1 MTSLKRIQQGIM
13 TMVNASPVALLVV
26 LFTWSYWA
34 YNYRMSWAQYI
45 NKGQVIQGVLYIL
58 VYQPIFILCT
68 WSYWTV
74 CKTSPGY
81 TIELHKNKNKDD
93 EEQDELLTTEN
104 ELGFQY
110 PITVKRDG
118 ARRYC
123 QKCKLEKYDRTHHC
137 RQCKRCVLKMDHH
150 CPWINNCVGFYNYKS
165 FYLFLIYAS
174 FYCVYVFATTV
185 PRLIQI
191 VNENILEIDINLVL
205 LVFVSGIFGIFL
217 VPFSLF
223 HTRQLFKNRTTI
235 EFYEKSNFMLGRN
248 DVMRSKYFNPWDL
261 GYKKNIQQVLG
272 KNKWTMFLPIG
283 KPQGNG
289 AFYPINS
296 YAYETL
302 GMEEDIE

>member
-45 NKGQVIQGVLYIL
+45 NKGQVIQ

-137 RQCKRCVLKMDHH
+137 RQCKRCVLKMD
-150 CPWINNCVGFYNYKS
+150 
-165 FYLFLIYAS
+165 
-174 FYCVYVFATTV
+174 
-185 PRLIQI
+185 Q
-191 VNENILEIDINLVL
+191 
-205 LVFVSGIFGIFL
+205 
-217 VPFSLF
+217 
-223 HTRQLFKNRTTI
+223 TTI

-283 KPQGNG
+283 KP
-289 AFYPINS
+289 
-296 YAYETL
+296 
-302 GMEEDIE
+302 

>member
-123 QKCKLEKYDRTHHC
+123 QK
-137 RQCKRCVLKMDHH
+137 
-150 CPWINNCVGFYNYKS
+150 W
-165 FYLFLIYAS
+165 
-174 FYCVYVFATTV
+174 
-185 PRLIQI
+185 
-191 VNENILEIDINLVL
+191 
-205 LVFVSGIFGIFL
+205 
-217 VPFSLF
+217 
-223 HTRQLFKNRTTI
+223 
-235 EFYEKSNFMLGRN
+235 RN